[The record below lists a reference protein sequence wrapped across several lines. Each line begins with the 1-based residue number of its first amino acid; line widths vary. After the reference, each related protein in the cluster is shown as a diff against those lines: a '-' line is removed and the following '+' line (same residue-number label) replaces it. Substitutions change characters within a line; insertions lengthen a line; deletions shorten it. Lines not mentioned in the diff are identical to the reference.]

1 MDRRTDATTPLAT
14 PATAP
19 LTTPVTTV
27 IAFEPRT
34 PLGWLDDDE
43 LDDTVPLVPV
53 PGCPCTV
60 CEAFVSPW
68 AIDRLELSIMDLV
81 ADLLDY
87 GWDPESLVDEVDAL
101 SRRGPCAGQIVTLAL
116 VSHAGYWLSDPAM
129 FDLLDEVDEL
139 AAGFHHYVG
148 RTTPGW
154 LDRYA
159 NADVRFGAALNGVA
173 DIFEIL
179 PMLPCASATP
189 VRADGVGSAQSAWNR
204 HRS

>member
-1 MDRRTDATTPLAT
+1 MDRRTDATAPLTT

-19 LTTPVTTV
+19 LTTPVTNV
-27 IAFEPRT
+27 IPFEPPT

-43 LDDTVPLVPV
+43 LDDAVPLVPV

-60 CEAFVSPW
+60 CEAFVSPR
-68 AIDRLELSIMDLV
+68 AINRLELSIMDLV

-87 GWDPESLVDEVDAL
+87 GWEPEALVDEVDAL
-101 SRRGPCAGQIVTLAL
+101 ARRGPCAGQIVTLAL

-139 AAGFHHYVG
+139 AAGFHYYVG
-148 RTTPGW
+148 LTIPGW
-154 LDRYA
+154 LDGYA
-159 NADVRFGAALNGVA
+159 HQDVQFGAALNGVA

-189 VRADGVGSAQSAWNR
+189 VRADGDGSARSAWNR
-204 HRS
+204 HRP

>member
-1 MDRRTDATTPLAT
+1 MDRRTDVTT
-14 PATAP
+14 PATRP
-19 LTTPVTTV
+19 LTNV
-27 IAFEPRT
+27 IPFEPPT

-87 GWDPESLVDEVDAL
+87 GWEPEALVDEADAL
-101 SRRGPCAGQIVTLAL
+101 ARRGPCAGQIVTLAL

-148 RTTPGW
+148 LTIPGW

-159 NADVRFGAALNGVA
+159 HQDVEFGSALNGVA

-189 VRADGVGSAQSAWNR
+189 TRPDGDGSARSTWNR

>member
-1 MDRRTDATTPLAT
+1 MDRRTDATTPAT
-14 PATAP
+14 GPRTRP
-19 LTTPVTTV
+19 CTRPCTNVIPFEPVTP
-27 IAFEPRT
+27 I
-34 PLGWLDDDE
+34 GWLDDDE
-43 LDDTVPLVPV
+43 SDDAAPLVPV
-53 PGCPCTV
+53 AGCTCTV

-68 AIDRLELSIMDLV
+68 AIDRLELGIMDLV

-87 GWDPESLVDEVDAL
+87 GGEPEALVDQVDAL
-101 SRRGPCAGQIVTLAL
+101 ARRGPCAGQIVTLAL
-116 VSHAGYWLSDPAM
+116 VSHAGYWLSDSAM

-148 RTTPGW
+148 LTIPGW

-159 NADVRFGAALNGVA
+159 HQDVQFVAALNGVA

-189 VRADGVGSAQSAWNR
+189 TRPDGAGSARNAWSR